1 VEREEGR
8 KPLNLGVPVMS
19 AILAWE
25 LNVRV
30 GVLSGEQRAAFWRVP
45 HDGLPSVV
53 VSIDDQ

>member
-1 VEREEGR
+1 LEREEGGEL
-8 KPLNLGVPVMS
+8 LNLGVPVMS

-45 HDGLPSVV
+45 YDGLPSVV
-53 VSIDDQ
+53 VSIDDE